1 MDVIVWGPGNIAQ
14 AHTVGEWIEVVELE
28 RAVRLY
34 RKLVEEFC
42 VRAEGGSSGP
52 AQLRSGQQ

>member
-34 RKLVEEFC
+34 RELVEEFC
-42 VRAEGGSSGP
+42 VRTEGGSSEP
-52 AQLRSGQQ
+52 AQLRSGQ